1 MYKLL
6 FIFVF
11 GGLGCLSR
19 YSLSGLINKVTG
31 NVFPWGTLVVN
42 ILGAFI
48 IGFLSELTAQSESFS
63 PSLRSGLTTG
73 FLGGLT
79 TFSTFSLETF
89 VLLDSGKYAAGIA
102 NAGMNVVICVIFAGI
117 GVFLARSLKRG

>member
-6 FIFVF
+6 FIFCF
-11 GGLGCLSR
+11 GGLGCVSR
-19 YSLSGLINKVTG
+19 YTISSFVDRLTG
-31 NVFPWGTLVVN
+31 DKFPWGTFVVN

-48 IGFLSELTAQSESFS
+48 IGFLMELTAQNQKFS
-63 PSLRSGLTTG
+63 PDLRSGLTTG

-89 VLLDSGKYAAGIA
+89 LLFDSGRYGAGLL
-102 NAGMNVVICVIFAGI
+102 NASMNVVICVVFAGC

>member
-6 FIFVF
+6 FIFFF
-11 GGLGCLSR
+11 GGLGCVSR
-19 YSLSGLINKVTG
+19 YELSGFVDRFTAG
-31 NVFPWGTLVVN
+31 RFPWGTLVVN
-42 ILGAFI
+42 VLGAFI
-48 IGFLSELTAQSESFS
+48 IGFFMEITAQSKIIS
-63 PSLRSGLTTG
+63 PDLRSGLTTG

-89 VLLDSGKYAAGIA
+89 LLFDSGKYGAGLG
-102 NAGMNVVICVIFAGI
+102 NATLNVVTCVVFAGL

>member
-6 FIFVF
+6 FIFCF

-19 YSLSGLINKVTG
+19 YGISGFVAKLTG
-31 NVFPWGTLVVN
+31 DRFPWGTLVVN
-42 ILGAFI
+42 VLGAFI
-48 IGFLSELTAQSESFS
+48 IGFLMEITAQNERI
-63 PSLRSGLTTG
+63 PLNLRSGLTTG

-89 VLLDSGKYAAGIA
+89 LLFDSGRYGAGIA
-102 NAGMNVVICVIFAGI
+102 NASMNVVVCVLFAGF
-117 GVFLARSLKRG
+117 GVFLARSLKQR